1 MAVDKTLPNIS
12 EQPEETTEDLA
23 VEMEEQLR
31 EQADTEVTELEDGG
45 VEINFDPNAV
55 AQGQETDFNAN
66 LADFVEEQ
74 QLEMLGSRLFE
85 NYIDYKNSRKDWER
99 TYTEGLDLLGFKYN
113 NRTEPFSGASGATHP
128 VLAEAATQFQ
138 ALAYKE
144 LLPANGPVRTQ
155 VVGLQTPEKTQQANR
170 VKDFMNYQIMDQ
182 MMEYE
187 PDFDQML
194 FYLPLAGSAFKKV
207 YYDDMMQRAVSKFVP
222 AEELI
227 VPYTATSL
235 DDAEA
240 IIHKVKI
247 SENELRKQQVA
258 GFYRDI
264 DIKPGQNNLTDLEKK
279 ELELEGT

>member
-85 NYIDYKNSRKDWER
+85 NYLDYKNSRKDWER

-227 VPYTATSL
+227 VPYTARS
-235 DDAEA
+235 
-240 IIHKVKI
+240 
-247 SENELRKQQVA
+247 
-258 GFYRDI
+258 
-264 DIKPGQNNLTDLEKK
+264 
-279 ELELEGT
+279 